1 MELKNVMEEIVSQTI
16 DDVRKY
22 HDFCDCPQCRLDISA
37 IALNKVPARY
47 VVSSKGE
54 TYGRAE
60 LLAMQQDLDVLSIV
74 LDAVKLVQK
83 NPRH

>member
-1 MELKNVMEEIVSQTI
+1 MELKNVMEEIVFQTI